1 MYSSSSMFP
10 LQRIYVIVN
19 KMVITG
25 DDLIKVNKLV
35 SEGQISRFPSFVSSE
50 LIKT

>member
-10 LQRIYVIVN
+10 LQRIDVTVN

-35 SEGQISRFPSFVSSE
+35 SERQISRLPSFVSSE